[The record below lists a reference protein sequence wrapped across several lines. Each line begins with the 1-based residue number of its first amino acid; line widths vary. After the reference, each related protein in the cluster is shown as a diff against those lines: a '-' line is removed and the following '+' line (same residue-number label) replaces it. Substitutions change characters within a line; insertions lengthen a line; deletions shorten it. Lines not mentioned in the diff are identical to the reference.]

1 MIYFIQVITRDIL
14 KNEENAV
21 NKEELNN
28 LLENVASGAI
38 SPKEAADSIKIES
51 FKDLGFAKV
60 DTNRELRQGMSEVQC
75 LKKKK
80 RQSL

>member
-28 LLENVASGAI
+28 LLEIVASGAI
-38 SPKEAADSIKIES
+38 SPKEAADSIK
-51 FKDLGFAKV
+51 L
-60 DTNRELRQGMSEVQC
+60 
-75 LKKKK
+75 
-80 RQSL
+80 

>member
-38 SPKEAADSIKIES
+38 SPKEAADKI
-51 FKDLGFAKV
+51 GRAHV
-60 DTNRELRQGMSEVQC
+60 
-75 LKKKK
+75 
-80 RQSL
+80 

>member
-38 SPKEAADSIKIES
+38 SPKEAADSIKLES
-51 FKDLGFAKV
+51 FKDLALP
-60 DTNRELRQGMSEVQC
+60 RLIPQGIKTGNVGSYIWQ
-75 LKKKK
+75 K
-80 RQSL
+80 QD

>member
-51 FKDLGFAKV
+51 
-60 DTNRELRQGMSEVQC
+60 LRI
-75 LKKKK
+75 
-80 RQSL
+80 